1 MRLILQFFYVVRFS
15 APFPFAQMTD
25 ESSWNWIQIFWDIS
39 IDWGVSW
46 DFTGEVG
53 VSWDLTAKMGVSW
66 VLTMEVEVLA
76 WDLTT

>member
-15 APFPFAQMTD
+15 APFPLAQRRVLLELDTD
-25 ESSWNWIQIFWDIS
+25 FFWDIS

-46 DFTGEVG
+46 DFTREVG

-66 VLTMEVEVLA
+66 VLTMEVVVLS